1 MHSLFSTWTKLSKHA
16 GAMLMAPSMLAIA
29 VIAFSFFSWNRQTVE
44 EVPLLDLAM
53 EIRVD
58 LEHANLLLFQIDKGL
73 KDLHTVQR
81 DQEELETAH
90 DRVIEFVDG
99 YFASMLKLKS
109 NVSSLQKGTT
119 TMGSVTLSNVEVEQI
134 SDEELISSIELLA
147 TMVEHL
153 DSHLQPE
160 LAGDAYQSFSY
171 SMVDGELFAEAMRSA
186 AVCDERVHALL
197 QERLVVQ
204 HRLFL
209 LLLIAFTLL
218 AGYLFFKWRKLN
230 RDQEN
235 CLADIYLTSQAS
247 EQSSE
252 PLLILSAEGVI
263 EYANPAYVE
272 QSGFDSSDVVGKHL
286 SEIAAEASSGW
297 VDDVIKSIAD
307 NNPWQGEVE
316 TMNRQGEA
324 YGSLIM
330 ASPLLDRTL
339 SPAFFMLRQRL

>member
-160 LAGDAYQSFSY
+160 LAGDGYQSFSY